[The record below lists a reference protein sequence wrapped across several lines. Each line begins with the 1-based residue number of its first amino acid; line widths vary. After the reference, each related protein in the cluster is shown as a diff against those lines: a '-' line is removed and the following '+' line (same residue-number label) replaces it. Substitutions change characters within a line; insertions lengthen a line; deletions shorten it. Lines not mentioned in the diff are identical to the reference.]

1 MSKQTAGKN
10 QASRSDVHDSMP
22 NVYDVP
28 SKESQRPVKAVHE
41 YQGQRTSLDI
51 DESKSRTKK
60 VKPEPAHQGPRS
72 VSDERET
79 VTKKNLETKRR

>member
-1 MSKQTAGKN
+1 MSKT
-10 QASRSDVHDSMP
+10 QASKSVPEDSLGHTP
-22 NVYDVP
+22 K
-28 SKESQRPVKAVHE
+28 SKQKVENAHV

-51 DESKSRTKK
+51 DEAKNRTKK

-79 VTKKNLETKRR
+79 ITKRNCETKGR